1 MAADSIA
8 AAWHRAESALQRRPE
23 MGLHD
28 DAPATARWAQ
38 GLRVIT
44 SHANGTQVQTD
55 MATELG
61 GTGDRVTPGWLLR
74 AGMASCT
81 ATRIAMAAAAQDI
94 ELTVLEVVTSSRSDL
109 RGLLGMREA
118 DGALVPATPRDV
130 QMHVRIG
137 ARAASDER
145 LRTLV
150 EQSCECSPMARAVN
164 DAVPVGL
171 RIEFASS

>member
-1 MAADSIA
+1 MPADSIA

-28 DAPATARWAQ
+28 DAPATARWEKD
-38 GLRVIT
+38 LRVVA

-94 ELTVLEVVTSSRSDL
+94 ELTLLEVETSSSSDL
-109 RGLLGMREA
+109 RGLLGMHEA
-118 DGALVPATPRDV
+118 DGTPVSATPREV

-137 ARAASDER
+137 ARNASDER
-145 LRTLV
+145 LRRLV
-150 EQSCECSPMARAVN
+150 EESHACSPMARAVQ

-171 RIEFASS
+171 RIDVANG